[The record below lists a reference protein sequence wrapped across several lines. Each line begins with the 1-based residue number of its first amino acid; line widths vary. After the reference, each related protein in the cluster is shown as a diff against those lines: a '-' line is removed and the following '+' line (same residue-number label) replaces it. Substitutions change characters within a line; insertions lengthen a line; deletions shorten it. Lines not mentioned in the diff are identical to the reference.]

1 MPVGLFCRRGKHR
14 EAGREEPLKKE
25 RHVDMTRWLLLNQK
39 SLFTQFGERGVGILL
54 AGDAGR
60 GI

>member
-1 MPVGLFCRRGKHR
+1 MPVGLFCRRKHR
-14 EAGREEPLKKE
+14 EAGRDGLLKK
-25 RHVDMTRWLLLNQK
+25 RDMFLTRWLLLNQK
-39 SLFTQFGERGVGILL
+39 SLFTQFGESGVGILL